1 MPRLPLPAITDLPR
15 RRMLCRLAALPL
27 CVLAAP
33 ASAQQLETI
42 QLRHQTPDRVLPI
55 LQPLLEP
62 GGTLTGFNDKI
73 FLRTTPENRKQILQV
88 LAEIDTPS
96 RQLIIQVSS
105 QGSHGEGRRGYSIG
119 GDVVVGGSGTRIE
132 GRARDS
138 ERTRSSSGEQR
149 VRATEGSPAFIQ
161 VGRSLAIPLRE
172 VVIGP
177 NGAVIRETT
186 VWRDVGSGFHAV
198 PRLSGQRVTLEITQF
213 ADTATTRRGDADTR
227 QLSTTIGG
235 QLGEWIELGGT
246 ATSDQSRSSEL
257 LGRGTSREASQQSIW
272 LKVDLAQ

>member
-1 MPRLPLPAITDLPR
+1 MPRLPLPAATDLPR

-27 CVLAAP
+27 CVLALP

-55 LQPLLEP
+55 LQPLLAP
-62 GGTLTGFNDKI
+62 GGTLTGFNDKL
-73 FLRTTPENRKQILQV
+73 FLRTTPENRQQILQV
-88 LAEIDTPS
+88 LAEIDAPL
-96 RQLIIQVSS
+96 RQLIIQVST
-105 QGSHGEGRRGYSIG
+105 QGNHSEGRRSYSIG
-119 GDVVVGGSGTRIE
+119 GDVVVGGSGTRME
-132 GRARDS
+132 GSARDS
-138 ERTRSSSGEQR
+138 ERTRSSAGEQR

-161 VGRSLAIPLRE
+161 VGRSFAIPLRE

-177 NGAVIRETT
+177 NGAVVREAT

-198 PRLSGQRVTLEITQF
+198 PRVSGQRVTLEITQF
-213 ADTATTRRGDADTR
+213 ADAATSRRGDVDTR
-227 QLSTTIGG
+227 QLSTTISG

-246 ATSDQSRSSEL
+246 TTSDQGRSSEL
-257 LGRGTSREASQQSIW
+257 LGRGTYREASQQSIW

>member
-1 MPRLPLPAITDLPR
+1 MPRLLLPATTDLPR

-27 CVLAAP
+27 CVLALP

-55 LQPLLEP
+55 LQPLLAP
-62 GGTLTGFNDKI
+62 GGTLTGFNDKL
-73 FLRTTPENRKQILQV
+73 FLRTTPENRQQILQV
-88 LAEIDTPS
+88 LAEIDAPL

-105 QGSHGEGRRGYSIG
+105 QGSRSEGQRGYSMG
-119 GDVVVGGSGTRIE
+119 GDVVIGGSGTRIE

-138 ERTRSSSGEQR
+138 ERTQSSSGEQR

-161 VGRSLAIPLRE
+161 VGRSFAILLRE
-172 VVIGP
+172 MVIGP

-198 PRLSGQRVTLEITQF
+198 PRLSGQRVTIEITQF
-213 ADTATTRRGDADTR
+213 ADTATSRRGDADTR
-227 QLSTTIGG
+227 QLSTTISG

-246 ATSDQSRSSEL
+246 ATSDESQSTEL
-257 LGRGTSREASQQSIW
+257 LGRGTRREAGQESIW
-272 LKVDLAQ
+272 LRVDLEQ